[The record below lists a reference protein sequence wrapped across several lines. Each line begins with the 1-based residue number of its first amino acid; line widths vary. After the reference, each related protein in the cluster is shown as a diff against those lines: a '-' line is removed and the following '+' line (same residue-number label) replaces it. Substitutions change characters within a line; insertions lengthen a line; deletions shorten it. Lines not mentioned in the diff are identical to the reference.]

1 MKRIF
6 HHPPEERT
14 GKRYWRSVEELA
26 DTPEVRSWL
35 EREFPQG
42 AAELEADGVSRRNF
56 LRLMGA
62 SLALAGVGLSG
73 CRRPVNTIVPY
84 TKSVEWL
91 IPGKAVLYT
100 TSIPGRQGGI
110 PLIVTTYEGRPTKI
124 EGNPLVPSSNGGTD
138 AFTQASILEMYDP
151 DRARTFLHEGKDST
165 AQEFEEYLKKSRSEL
180 QLSKGAGF
188 AILIDEQHSPTRDR
202 LLAALKEQ
210 FPQAGLYV
218 DEPLGLEQVFV
229 ATERLFGPDTTIK
242 PQFDNADII
251 VSLDADFLGAELTID
266 GTRAFSRRR
275 RAHGSVETMNRLYC
289 VENRYT
295 ITGGMAD
302 HRLRCAASQIPAFT
316 LALARKVAGA
326 TNDRVLTALV
336 SQIKDNDSQFDS
348 KWITE
353 CSNDLV
359 ARKGRGLILVGQ
371 RYPAWVQGL
380 VLTMNNALGA
390 YGSTLQVLQTSRTKT
405 GNLQELV
412 ATIKSGAIKRLFILA
427 GNPVYT
433 APSDLNWAAVQK
445 SVPEVVRL
453 GYYFDETSAFAKWNV
468 PEAHF
473 LESWGDQRAP
483 DGTYLP
489 IQPMIL
495 PLFGGLSQLDI
506 LSHLLALPAGFEA
519 VRETFKAF
527 AKGADF
533 ESAWTDLLR
542 QGSAKDTVY
551 QPANREF
558 SSNGLPELLKNAD
571 GLPAPVNPSALE
583 VVFPADSKVEDGRHA
598 NNAWLQE
605 LPDPITKLTW
615 DNALLVSRATARAL
629 QLSDGDLVEVT
640 AGERKLQAAIMVA
653 PGHADYSLTLSLGY
667 GRPAVGKVGRG
678 TGFNAYALRTT
689 ESLYYA
695 TDATVKLVKKA
706 GYDLVQTQQHHSMEG
721 RNLVREGTIE
731 DYAKNPGFAQTVG
744 MDAEIPPNISLY
756 SHPPLNAPNQWGMV
770 VDLNACIGCSACVI
784 ACQAENNIP
793 IVGKDQ
799 VKRAREM
806 HWMRVDRYYASADGD
821 QNNPHLEE
829 DPEMV
834 VQPMMCQHCEN
845 APCETVCPVNATVH
859 SEDGLNVMV
868 YNRCIGTRYC
878 SNNCPFKVRR
888 FNFFNYNDRPVLDR
902 VEYGAPGFQGRQQLY
917 LGPLAR
923 WGMDEISKMQ
933 KNPNVTVRMRGV
945 MEKCTYCVQRIE
957 TAKISQRIKAGVAG
971 DLTLPTDSIKTACQ
985 QVCPAEAIVFGDIK
999 DPKSQVAKLRG
1010 LPQNYTL
1017 LNYLNIEP
1025 RTSYLAHLRNPNPKM
1040 PGASKIGK
1048 INAEHEPG
1056 EQGHES
1062 PPPPQAK
1069 TKSSGGNA

>member
-14 GKRYWRSVEELA
+14 GRRYWRSVEELA
-26 DTPEVRSWL
+26 DTPEVRNWL

-73 CRRPVNTIVPY
+73 CRRPQSTIVPY

-100 TSIPGRQGGI
+100 TSIPGRRGGA

-151 DRARTFLHEGKDST
+151 DRARVFLRDGKEST
-165 AQEFEEYLKKSRSEL
+165 VQEFEEYLKKVRKEL

-188 AILIDEQHSPTRDR
+188 ALLIDEQYSPTRDR
-202 LLAALKEQ
+202 FLAALKEQ
-210 FPQAGLYV
+210 FPQAALYS
-218 DEPLGLEQVFV
+218 DEPLGLAEVFT
-229 ATERLFGPDTTIK
+229 ATEKLFGPNTVIR
-242 PQFDNADII
+242 PQFDSADII
-251 VSLDADFLGAELTID
+251 VSLDADFLGAEQTIE
-266 GTRAFSRRR
+266 GTRAFTRRR
-275 RAHGSVETMNRLYC
+275 RVQGSAETMNRLYC
-289 VENRYT
+289 VENRFT

-302 HRLRCAASQIPAFT
+302 HRLRCAASQIPAFA
-316 LALARKVAGA
+316 LALARKIAGQ

-336 SQIKDNDSQFDS
+336 AQIKDSDSQFDS
-348 KWITE
+348 RWITE
-353 CSNDLV
+353 CANDLV
-359 ARKGRGLILVGQ
+359 ARKGRVLILLGH

-390 YGSTLQVLQTSRTKT
+390 YGSTLQVFQTPRTKT
-405 GNLQELV
+405 GNLQEL
-412 ATIKSGAIKRLFILA
+412 AADIKSGAIKRLFILA

-433 APSDLNWAAVQK
+433 APADLDWATVQK

-453 GYYFDETSAFAKWNV
+453 GYYLDETSGFANWNV

-473 LESWGDQRAP
+473 LESWGDQRAS

-506 LSHLLALPAGFEA
+506 LSRLLALPAGLDA

-527 AKGADF
+527 AKGDF
-533 ESAWTDLLR
+533 ESAWTALLR
-542 QGSAKDTVY
+542 QGWAKDTLY
-551 QPANREF
+551 ALADREF
-558 SSNGLPELLKNAD
+558 GSNGLPELLKSAG

-583 VVFPADSKVEDGRHA
+583 IVFPADSKVEDGRHA

-615 DNALLVSRATARAL
+615 DNALLVSKATARAL
-629 QLSDGDLVEVT
+629 QLSDGDLVEIT
-640 AGERKLQAAIMVA
+640 ADERKLQAAIMVA

-667 GRPAVGKVGRG
+667 GRTAVGKVGQG
-678 TGFNAYALRTT
+678 TGFNAYALRT
-689 ESLYYA
+689 SVSPYYA
-695 TDATVKLVKKA
+695 TGATVKLVKKA

-721 RNLVREGTIE
+721 RDLVREGTAE
-731 DYAKNPGFAQTVG
+731 DYAKNPAFAQKVG
-744 MDAEIPPNISLY
+744 MDADIPPNISLY
-756 SHPPLNAPNQWGMV
+756 AHPPLNAPNQWGMV
-770 VDLNACIGCSACVI
+770 VDLNACIGCSACVV

-806 HWMRVDRYYASADGD
+806 QWIRIDRYYASADGD

-834 VQPMMCQHCEN
+834 VQPIMCQHCEN

-859 SEDGLNVMV
+859 NEEGLNVMA

-902 VEYGAPGFQGRQQLY
+902 IEHGAPGFQGRQQLY
-917 LGPLAR
+917 LGPLAH
-923 WGMDEISKMQ
+923 WGMDEISKLQ

-945 MEKCTYCVQRIE
+945 MEKCTYCLQRIE
-957 TAKISQRIKAGVAG
+957 TAKISQRIKAGVVG
-971 DLTLPTDSIKTACQ
+971 DLTLPTDSIRTACQ
-985 QVCPAEAIVFGDIK
+985 QACPAEAIVFGDIK
-999 DPKSQVAKLRG
+999 DPASQVSRLRG
-1010 LPQNYTL
+1010 LSQNYTL

-1025 RTSYLAHLRNPNPKM
+1025 RTSYLARLRNPNPKM
-1040 PGASKIGK
+1040 PGASKVGR
-1048 INAEHEPG
+1048 INAEHESG
-1056 EQGHES
+1056 EREQES
-1062 PPPPQAK
+1062 RPPQQAR
-1069 TKSSGGNA
+1069 TQASGGNA

>member
-14 GKRYWRSVEELA
+14 GRRYWRSVEELA
-26 DTPEVRSWL
+26 DTPEVRNWL

-73 CRRPVNTIVPY
+73 CRRPQSTIVPY

-100 TSIPGRQGGI
+100 TSIPGRRGGA

-151 DRARTFLHEGKDST
+151 DRARVFLRDGKEST
-165 AQEFEEYLKKSRSEL
+165 AQEFEEYLKKVRKEL

-188 AILIDEQHSPTRDR
+188 ALLIDEQYSPTRDR
-202 LLAALKEQ
+202 FLAALKEQ
-210 FPQAGLYV
+210 FPQTALYS
-218 DEPLGLEQVFV
+218 DEPLGLAEVFS
-229 ATERLFGPDTTIK
+229 ATEKLFGLNMVIR
-242 PQFDNADII
+242 PQFDSADII
-251 VSLDADFLGAELTID
+251 VSIDADFLGAEQTIE
-266 GTRAFSRRR
+266 GTRAFTRRR
-275 RAHGSVETMNRLYC
+275 RVQGSAETMNRLYC
-289 VENRYT
+289 VENRFT

-302 HRLRCAASQIPAFT
+302 HRLRCAASQIPAFA
-316 LALARKVAGA
+316 LALARKIAEQ

-336 SQIKDNDSQFDS
+336 AQIKDSDSQFDS
-348 KWITE
+348 RWVTE
-353 CSNDLV
+353 CANDLV
-359 ARKGRGLILVGQ
+359 ARKGRVLILLGH

-390 YGSTLQVLQTSRTKT
+390 YGSTLQVFQTPRTKT
-405 GNLQELV
+405 GNLQEL
-412 ATIKSGAIKRLFILA
+412 AADIKSGAIKRLFILA

-433 APSDLNWAAVQK
+433 APADLNWATVQK

-453 GYYFDETSAFAKWNV
+453 GYYLDETSGFANWNV

-473 LESWGDQRAP
+473 LESWGDQRAS

-506 LSHLLALPAGFEA
+506 LSRLLALPAGLDA

-527 AKGADF
+527 AKGDF
-533 ESAWTDLLR
+533 ESAWTALLR
-542 QGSAKDTVY
+542 QGWAKDTLY
-551 QPANREF
+551 ALADREF
-558 SSNGLPELLKNAD
+558 GSNGLPELLRSAG

-583 VVFPADSKVEDGRHA
+583 IVFPADLKVEDGRHA

-615 DNALLVSRATARAL
+615 DNALLVSKATARAL
-629 QLSDGDLVEVT
+629 QLSDGDLVEIT
-640 AGERKLQAAIMVA
+640 ANERKLQAAIMVA

-667 GRPAVGKVGRG
+667 GRTAVGKVGQG
-678 TGFNAYALRTT
+678 TGFNAYALRT
-689 ESLYYA
+689 SVSPYYA
-695 TDATVKLVKKA
+695 TGATVKLVKKA

-721 RNLVREGTIE
+721 RDLVREGTAE
-731 DYAKNPGFAQTVG
+731 DYAKNPAFAQKVG
-744 MDAEIPPNISLY
+744 MDADIPPNISLY
-756 SHPPLNAPNQWGMV
+756 AHPPLNAPNQWGMV
-770 VDLNACIGCSACVI
+770 VDLNACIGCSACVV

-806 HWMRVDRYYASADGD
+806 QWIRIDRYYASADGD

-834 VQPMMCQHCEN
+834 VQPIMCQHCEN

-859 SEDGLNVMV
+859 NEEGLNVMA

-902 VEYGAPGFQGRQQLY
+902 IEYGAPGFQGRQQLY
-917 LGPLAR
+917 LGPLAH
-923 WGMDEISKMQ
+923 WGMDEISKLQ

-945 MEKCTYCVQRIE
+945 MEKCTYCLQRIE
-957 TAKISQRIKAGVAG
+957 TAKISQRIKAGVVG
-971 DLTLPTDSIKTACQ
+971 DLTLPTDSIRTACQ
-985 QVCPAEAIVFGDIK
+985 QACPAEAIVFGDIK
-999 DPKSQVAKLRG
+999 DPASQVSRLRG
-1010 LPQNYTL
+1010 LSQNYTL

-1025 RTSYLAHLRNPNPKM
+1025 RTSYLARLRNPNPKM
-1040 PGASKIGK
+1040 PGASKVGR
-1048 INAEHEPG
+1048 INAEHESG
-1056 EQGHES
+1056 EREQES
-1062 PPPPQAK
+1062 RPPQQAR
-1069 TKSSGGNA
+1069 TQASGGNA

>member
-14 GKRYWRSVEELA
+14 GRRYWRSVEELA
-26 DTPEVRSWL
+26 DTPEVRNWL

-73 CRRPVNTIVPY
+73 CRRPQSTIVPY

-100 TSIPGRQGGI
+100 TSIPGRRGGA

-138 AFTQASILEMYDP
+138 AFTQASILEMYDR
-151 DRARTFLHEGKDST
+151 DRARVFLRDGKEST
-165 AQEFEEYLKKSRSEL
+165 VQEFEEYLKKVRKEL

-188 AILIDEQHSPTRDR
+188 ALLIDEQYSPTRDR
-202 LLAALKEQ
+202 FLAALKEQ
-210 FPQAGLYV
+210 FPQAALYS
-218 DEPLGLEQVFV
+218 DEPLGLAEVFT
-229 ATERLFGPDTTIK
+229 ATEKLFGPNTVIR
-242 PQFDNADII
+242 PQFDSADII
-251 VSLDADFLGAELTID
+251 VSLDADFLGAEQTIE
-266 GTRAFSRRR
+266 GTRAFTRRR
-275 RAHGSVETMNRLYC
+275 RVQGSAETMNRLYC
-289 VENRYT
+289 VENRFT

-302 HRLRCAASQIPAFT
+302 HRLRCAASQIPAFA
-316 LALARKVAGA
+316 LALARKIAGQ

-336 SQIKDNDSQFDS
+336 AQIKDSDSQFDS
-348 KWITE
+348 RWITE
-353 CSNDLV
+353 CANDLV
-359 ARKGRGLILVGQ
+359 ARKGRVLILLGH

-390 YGSTLQVLQTSRTKT
+390 YGSTLQVFQTPRTKT
-405 GNLQELV
+405 GNLQEL
-412 ATIKSGAIKRLFILA
+412 AADIKSGAIKRLFILA

-433 APSDLNWAAVQK
+433 APADLNWATVQK

-453 GYYFDETSAFAKWNV
+453 GYYLDETSGFANWNV

-473 LESWGDQRAP
+473 LESWGDQRAS

-506 LSHLLALPAGFEA
+506 LSRLLALPAGLDA

-527 AKGADF
+527 AKGDF
-533 ESAWTDLLR
+533 ESAWTALLR
-542 QGSAKDTVY
+542 QGWAKDTLY
-551 QPANREF
+551 ALADREF
-558 SSNGLPELLKNAD
+558 GSNGLPELLKSAG

-583 VVFPADSKVEDGRHA
+583 IVFPADSKVEDGRHA

-615 DNALLVSRATARAL
+615 DNALLVSKATARAL
-629 QLSDGDLVEVT
+629 QLSDGDLVEIT
-640 AGERKLQAAIMVA
+640 ADERKLQAAIMVA

-667 GRPAVGKVGRG
+667 GRTAVGKVGQG
-678 TGFNAYALRTT
+678 TGFNAYALRT
-689 ESLYYA
+689 SVSPYYA
-695 TDATVKLVKKA
+695 TGATVKLVKKA

-721 RNLVREGTIE
+721 RDLVREGTAE
-731 DYAKNPGFAQTVG
+731 DYAKNPAFAQKVG
-744 MDAEIPPNISLY
+744 MDADIPPNISLY
-756 SHPPLNAPNQWGMV
+756 AHPPLNAPNQWGMV
-770 VDLNACIGCSACVI
+770 VDLNACIGCSACVV

-806 HWMRVDRYYASADGD
+806 QWIRIDRYYASADGD

-834 VQPMMCQHCEN
+834 VQPIMCQHCEN

-859 SEDGLNVMV
+859 NEEGLNVMA

-902 VEYGAPGFQGRQQLY
+902 IEHGAPGFQGRQQLY
-917 LGPLAR
+917 LGPLAH
-923 WGMDEISKMQ
+923 WGMDEISKLQ

-945 MEKCTYCVQRIE
+945 MEKCTYCLQRIE
-957 TAKISQRIKAGVAG
+957 TAKISQRIKAGVVG
-971 DLTLPTDSIKTACQ
+971 DLTLPTDSIRTACQ
-985 QVCPAEAIVFGDIK
+985 QACPAEAIVFGDIK
-999 DPKSQVAKLRG
+999 DPASQVSRLRG
-1010 LPQNYTL
+1010 LSQNYTL

-1025 RTSYLAHLRNPNPKM
+1025 RTSYLARLRNPNPKM
-1040 PGASKIGK
+1040 PSASKVGR
-1048 INAEHEPG
+1048 INAEHESG
-1056 EQGHES
+1056 EQEQES
-1062 PPPPQAK
+1062 RPPQQAR
-1069 TKSSGGNA
+1069 TQASGGNA

>member
-14 GKRYWRSVEELA
+14 GRRYWRSVEELA
-26 DTPEVRSWL
+26 DTPEVRNWL

-73 CRRPVNTIVPY
+73 CRRPQSTIVPY

-100 TSIPGRQGGI
+100 TSIPGRRGGA

-151 DRARTFLHEGKDST
+151 DRARVFLRDGKEST
-165 AQEFEEYLKKSRSEL
+165 AQEFEEYLKKVRKEL

-188 AILIDEQHSPTRDR
+188 ALLIDEQYSPTRDR
-202 LLAALKEQ
+202 FLAALKEQ
-210 FPQAGLYV
+210 FPQAALYS
-218 DEPLGLEQVFV
+218 DEPLGLAEVFT
-229 ATERLFGPDTTIK
+229 AAEKLFGPNTTIR
-242 PQFDNADII
+242 PQFDSADII
-251 VSLDADFLGAELTID
+251 VSLDADFLGAEQTIE
-266 GTRAFSRRR
+266 GTRAFTRRR
-275 RAHGSVETMNRLYC
+275 RVQGSAETMNRLYC
-289 VENRYT
+289 VENRFT

-302 HRLRCAASQIPAFT
+302 HRLRCAASQIPAFA
-316 LALARKVAGA
+316 LALARKIAGQ

-336 SQIKDNDSQFDS
+336 AQIKDSDSQFDS
-348 KWITE
+348 RWITE
-353 CSNDLV
+353 CANDLV
-359 ARKGRGLILVGQ
+359 ARKGRVLILLGH

-390 YGSTLQVLQTSRTKT
+390 YGSTLQVFQTPRTKT
-405 GNLQELV
+405 GNLQEL
-412 ATIKSGAIKRLFILA
+412 AADIKSGAIKRLFILA

-433 APSDLNWAAVQK
+433 APADLNWATVQK

-453 GYYFDETSAFAKWNV
+453 GYYLDETSGFANWNV

-473 LESWGDQRAP
+473 LESWGDQRAS

-506 LSHLLALPAGFEA
+506 LSRLLALPAGLDA

-527 AKGADF
+527 AKGDF
-533 ESAWTDLLR
+533 ESAWTALLR
-542 QGSAKDTVY
+542 QGWAKDTLY
-551 QPANREF
+551 ALADREF
-558 SSNGLPELLKNAD
+558 GSNGLPELLKSAG

-583 VVFPADSKVEDGRHA
+583 IVFPADSKVEDGRHA

-615 DNALLVSRATARAL
+615 DNALLVSKATARAL
-629 QLSDGDLVEVT
+629 QLSDGDLVEIT
-640 AGERKLQAAIMVA
+640 ADERKLQAAIMVA

-667 GRPAVGKVGRG
+667 GRTAVGKVGQG
-678 TGFNAYALRTT
+678 TGFNAYALRT
-689 ESLYYA
+689 SVSPYYA
-695 TDATVKLVKKA
+695 TGATVKLVKKA

-721 RNLVREGTIE
+721 RDLVREGTAE
-731 DYAKNPGFAQTVG
+731 DYAKNPAFAQKVG
-744 MDAEIPPNISLY
+744 MDADIPPNISLY
-756 SHPPLNAPNQWGMV
+756 AHPPLNAPNQWGMV
-770 VDLNACIGCSACVI
+770 VDLNACIGCSACVV

-806 HWMRVDRYYASADGD
+806 QWIRIDRYYASADGD

-834 VQPMMCQHCEN
+834 VQPIMCQHCEN

-859 SEDGLNVMV
+859 NEEGLNVMA

-902 VEYGAPGFQGRQQLY
+902 IEYGAPGFQGRQQLY
-917 LGPLAR
+917 LGPLAH
-923 WGMDEISKMQ
+923 WGMDEISKLQ

-945 MEKCTYCVQRIE
+945 MEKCTYCLQRIE
-957 TAKISQRIKAGVAG
+957 TAKISQRIKAGVVG
-971 DLTLPTDSIKTACQ
+971 DLTLPTDSIRTACQ
-985 QVCPAEAIVFGDIK
+985 QACPAEAIVFGDIK
-999 DPKSQVAKLRG
+999 DPASQVSRLRG
-1010 LPQNYTL
+1010 LSQNYTL

-1025 RTSYLAHLRNPNPKM
+1025 RTSYLARLRNPNPKM
-1040 PGASKIGK
+1040 PSASKVGR
-1048 INAEHEPG
+1048 INAEHESG
-1056 EQGHES
+1056 EQEQES
-1062 PPPPQAK
+1062 RPPQQAR
-1069 TKSSGGNA
+1069 TQASGGNA

>member
-14 GKRYWRSVEELA
+14 GRRYWRSVEELA
-26 DTPEVRSWL
+26 DTPEVRNWL

-73 CRRPVNTIVPY
+73 CRRPQSTIVPY

-100 TSIPGRQGGI
+100 TSIPGRRGGA

-138 AFTQASILEMYDP
+138 AFTQASILEMYDR
-151 DRARTFLHEGKDST
+151 DRARVFLRDGKEST
-165 AQEFEEYLKKSRSEL
+165 VQEFEEYLKKVRKEL

-188 AILIDEQHSPTRDR
+188 ALLIDEQYSPTRDR
-202 LLAALKEQ
+202 FLAALKEQ
-210 FPQAGLYV
+210 FPQAALYS
-218 DEPLGLEQVFV
+218 DEPLGLAEVFT
-229 ATERLFGPDTTIK
+229 ATEKLFGPNTVIR
-242 PQFDNADII
+242 PQFDSADII
-251 VSLDADFLGAELTID
+251 VSLDADFLGAEQTIE
-266 GTRAFSRRR
+266 GTRAFTRRR
-275 RAHGSVETMNRLYC
+275 RVQGSAETMNRLYC
-289 VENRYT
+289 VENRFT

-302 HRLRCAASQIPAFT
+302 HRLRCAASQIPAFA
-316 LALARKVAGA
+316 LALARKIAGQ

-336 SQIKDNDSQFDS
+336 AQIKDSDSQFDS
-348 KWITE
+348 RWITE
-353 CSNDLV
+353 CANDLV
-359 ARKGRGLILVGQ
+359 ARKGRVLILLGH

-390 YGSTLQVLQTSRTKT
+390 YGSTLQVFQTPRTKT
-405 GNLQELV
+405 GNLQEL
-412 ATIKSGAIKRLFILA
+412 AADIKSGAIKRLFILA

-433 APSDLNWAAVQK
+433 APADLNWATVQK

-453 GYYFDETSAFAKWNV
+453 GYYLDETSGFANWNV

-473 LESWGDQRAP
+473 LESWGDQRAS

-506 LSHLLALPAGFEA
+506 LSRLLALPAGLDA

-527 AKGADF
+527 AKGDF
-533 ESAWTDLLR
+533 ESAWTALLR
-542 QGSAKDTVY
+542 QGWAKDTLY
-551 QPANREF
+551 ALADREF
-558 SSNGLPELLKNAD
+558 GSNGLPELLKSAG

-583 VVFPADSKVEDGRHA
+583 IVFPADSKVEDGRHA

-615 DNALLVSRATARAL
+615 DNALLVSKATAKAL
-629 QLSDGDLVEVT
+629 QLSDGDLVEIT
-640 AGERKLQAAIMVA
+640 ADERKLQAAIMVA

-667 GRPAVGKVGRG
+667 GRTAVGKVGQG
-678 TGFNAYALRTT
+678 TGFNAYALRT
-689 ESLYYA
+689 SVSPYYA
-695 TDATVKLVKKA
+695 TGATVKLVKKA

-721 RNLVREGTIE
+721 RDLVREGTAE
-731 DYAKNPGFAQTVG
+731 DYAKNPAFAQKVG
-744 MDAEIPPNISLY
+744 MDADIPPNISLY
-756 SHPPLNAPNQWGMV
+756 AHPPLNAPNQWGMV
-770 VDLNACIGCSACVI
+770 VDLNACIGCSACVV

-806 HWMRVDRYYASADGD
+806 QWIRIDRYYASADGD

-834 VQPMMCQHCEN
+834 VQPIMCQHCEN

-859 SEDGLNVMV
+859 NEEGLNVMA

-902 VEYGAPGFQGRQQLY
+902 IEHGAPGFQGRQQLY
-917 LGPLAR
+917 LGPLAH
-923 WGMDEISKMQ
+923 WGMDEISKLQ

-945 MEKCTYCVQRIE
+945 MEKCTYCLQRIE
-957 TAKISQRIKAGVAG
+957 TAKISQRIKAGVVG
-971 DLTLPTDSIKTACQ
+971 DLTLPTDSIRTACQ
-985 QVCPAEAIVFGDIK
+985 QACPAEAIVFGDIK
-999 DPKSQVAKLRG
+999 DPASQVSRLRG
-1010 LPQNYTL
+1010 LSQNYTL

-1025 RTSYLAHLRNPNPKM
+1025 RTSYLARLRNPNPKM
-1040 PGASKIGK
+1040 PGASKVGR
-1048 INAEHEPG
+1048 INAEHESG
-1056 EQGHES
+1056 EREQES
-1062 PPPPQAK
+1062 RPPQQAR
-1069 TKSSGGNA
+1069 TQASGGNA